1 MIKVLIVDDHPMIRE
16 GLSTMFAS
24 RERFAVAGTA
34 AGAEEA
40 LEFCRV
46 NGLPDVVLSDIVM
59 PRRDGLWLLEQML
72 KEFPDAKVLL
82 LAGMPRAEEEEW
94 ARSHGAK
101 GYVSKSMDTIALAD
115 AVAGI
120 ASGMLEFVTDSYVPV
135 KSPFTEKQL
144 ETLKYLALGK
154 TREEIAIIQGCAAET
169 VKSRI
174 TEIRRKMDA
183 SNVTA
188 AVFRAQEMGYIRL

>member
-1 MIKVLIVDDHPMIRE
+1 MISVLIVDDHPIIRE

-24 RERFAVAGTA
+24 RSRFVVAGTA
-34 AGAEEA
+34 ASAYEA
-40 LEFCRV
+40 LDYCRT
-46 NGLPDVVLSDIVM
+46 NGLPDVVLSDVVM
-59 PRRDGLWLLEQML
+59 PRRDGIWLLGQML
-72 KEFPDAKVLL
+72 KEFPKAKVLL
-82 LAGMPRAEEEEW
+82 LAGMPRAAEEEW

-101 GYVSKSMDTIALAD
+101 GYVSKGMDTIALAD

-120 ASGMLEFVTDSYVPV
+120 ASGLLEFVTDSYVPV
-135 KSPFTEKQL
+135 KSPFTDKQL

-154 TREEIAIIQGCAAET
+154 TREEIAMIQGCAPET
-169 VKSRI
+169 IKCRI

-188 AVFRAQEMGYIRL
+188 AVFRAQEMGYIRM

>member
-1 MIKVLIVDDHPMIRE
+1 MISVLIVDDHPIIRE

-24 RERFAVAGTA
+24 RSRFVVAGTA
-34 AGAEEA
+34 ASAYEA
-40 LEFCRV
+40 LDYCRA
-46 NGLPDVVLSDIVM
+46 NGLPDVVLSDVVM
-59 PRRDGLWLLEQML
+59 PRRDGIWLLGQML
-72 KEFPDAKVLL
+72 KEFTKAKVLL

-101 GYVSKSMDTIALAD
+101 GYVSKGMDTIALAD

-120 ASGMLEFVTDSYVPV
+120 ASGLLEFVTDSYVPV
-135 KSPFTEKQL
+135 KSPFTDKQL

-154 TREEIAIIQGCAAET
+154 TREEIAMIQGCAPET
-169 VKSRI
+169 IKCRI

-188 AVFRAQEMGYIRL
+188 AVFRAQEMGYIRM

>member
-1 MIKVLIVDDHPMIRE
+1 MISVLIVDDHPIIRE

-24 RERFAVAGTA
+24 RSRFAVAGTA

-40 LEFCRV
+40 LEFCRSK
-46 NGLPDVVLSDIVM
+46 GLPDVILSDVVM
-59 PRRDGLWLLEQML
+59 PRRDGIWLLGQML
-72 KEFPDAKVLL
+72 EEFPKAKVLL
-82 LAGMPRAEEEEW
+82 LAGMPRAAEEEW

-101 GYVSKSMDTIALAD
+101 GYVSKGMDTIALAD

-120 ASGMLEFVTDSYVPV
+120 ASGLLEFVTDSYVPV
-135 KSPFTEKQL
+135 KSPFTDKQL

-154 TREEIAIIQGCAAET
+154 TREEIAMIQGCAPET
-169 VKSRI
+169 VKCRI

-188 AVFRAQEMGYIRL
+188 AVFRAQEMGYIRM

>member
-1 MIKVLIVDDHPMIRE
+1 MISVLIVDDHPIIRE

-24 RERFAVAGTA
+24 RSRFAVAGTA
-34 AGAEEA
+34 ASAYEA
-40 LEFCRV
+40 LDYCRTK
-46 NGLPDVVLSDIVM
+46 GLPDVILSDVVM
-59 PRRDGLWLLEQML
+59 PRRDGIWLLGQML
-72 KEFPDAKVLL
+72 KEFPKAKVLL

-101 GYVSKSMDTIALAD
+101 GYVSKGMDTIALAD

-120 ASGMLEFVTDSYVPV
+120 ASGLLEFVTDSYVPV
-135 KSPFTEKQL
+135 KSPFTDKQL

-154 TREEIAIIQGCAAET
+154 TREEIAMIQGCAPET
-169 VKSRI
+169 IKCRI

-188 AVFRAQEMGYIRL
+188 AVFRAQEMGYIRM

>member
-1 MIKVLIVDDHPMIRE
+1 MIKVLIVDDHPIIRE

-24 RERFAVAGTA
+24 RSRFAVAGTA

-40 LEFCRV
+40 LEFCRA

-72 KEFPDAKVLL
+72 KEFPAAKVLL
-82 LAGMPRAEEEEW
+82 LAMPRAEEEES
-94 ARSHGAK
+94 ARTSGAK
-101 GYVSKSMDTIALAD
+101 VYVSKSIDTIALAD

-120 ASGMLEFVTDSYVPV
+120 ASGMLEFVTDSFVPV

>member
-1 MIKVLIVDDHPMIRE
+1 
-16 GLSTMFAS
+16 
-24 RERFAVAGTA
+24 
-34 AGAEEA
+34 
-40 LEFCRV
+40 
-46 NGLPDVVLSDIVM
+46 M

-72 KEFPDAKVLL
+72 KEFPAAKVLL
-82 LAGMPRAEEEEW
+82 LAGMPRAEEEER

-101 GYVSKSMDTIALAD
+101 GYVSKGMDTIALAD

-154 TREEIAIIQGCAAET
+154 TREEIAIIQGCTAET

>member
-1 MIKVLIVDDHPMIRE
+1 MISVLIVDDHPIIRE

-24 RERFAVAGTA
+24 RSRFVVAGTA
-34 AGAEEA
+34 ASAYEA
-40 LEFCRV
+40 LDYCRA
-46 NGLPDVVLSDIVM
+46 NGLPDVVLSDVVM
-59 PRRDGLWLLEQML
+59 PRRDGIWLLGQML
-72 KEFPDAKVLL
+72 KEFPKAKVLL

-101 GYVSKSMDTIALAD
+101 GYVSKGMDTIALAD

-120 ASGMLEFVTDSYVPV
+120 ASGLLEFVTDSYVPV
-135 KSPFTEKQL
+135 KSPFTDKQL

-154 TREEIAIIQGCAAET
+154 TREEIAMIQGCAPET
-169 VKSRI
+169 IKCRI

-188 AVFRAQEMGYIRL
+188 AVFRAQEMGYIRM